1 MGSAAEY
8 VCLPHNPDFI
18 SGEKATTSYQ
28 AYIYGS
34 EYEDNVFGNNLYNKD
49 VPCAVCISNMAN
61 TIIMIPGKS
70 VCINGWKKE
79 YNGRLASQ
87 ASSNV
92 KFRAAGQYVCVDH
105 NPTPLEGGSDN
116 KEGKLFYPVHAIC
129 GSLRCPPYVNNEL
142 LTCVVCS
149 K

>member
-1 MGSAAEY
+1 M
-8 VCLPHNPDFI
+8 
-18 SGEKATTSYQ
+18 
-28 AYIYGS
+28 
-34 EYEDNVFGNNLYNKD
+34 FGNNLFDKD

-61 TIIMIPGKS
+61 NVLMIPGKS

-79 YNGRLASQ
+79 YNGRLASE
-87 ASSNV
+87 ASSDV
-92 KFRAAGQYVCVDH
+92 GFRAAGQYVCVDH